1 MRWKNRAVQDSGER
15 ALLVRSL
22 PVILMALLF
31 TDQTALNPLIMVLVH
46 VCGPPPFGS
55 VMLKLQVQVHMSTPH
70 PLLVPLGSEN
80 DKSEGES
87 VHSELIILFVCSESA
102 ERPGKEVRH
111 TIYRKIALFTRDQ
124 SRNPCP
130 WDHLVHAYWIRHLR
144 DG

>member
-1 MRWKNRAVQDSGER
+1 MRTCNPDGF
-15 ALLVRSL
+15 ALHRPDCSE
-22 PVILMALLF
+22 P
-31 TDQTALNPLIMVLVH
+31 TDYGVGARVWSTTLWLCDAEAAGTGPNVH
-46 VCGPPPFGS
+46 IS
-55 VMLKLQVQVHMSTPH
+55 
-70 PLLVPLGSEN
+70 VPLGSEN
-80 DKSEGES
+80 DKSGGES

-130 WDHLVHAYWIRHLR
+130 WDRLVHAYWIRHLR